1 MNQEKKEVF
10 IVQNVTQGPVCI
22 SDLGKKGLTIPAL
35 TTHDLRSN
43 DDDEV
48 KKSIGLKNAIR
59 QGLLRWVT
67 EDYAERQEVRKAE
80 SARQSI
86 IDELKKEKVRYD
98 DEAPESVTAEELT
111 TEISTAGQA
120 NDPVSY
126 AIAFD
131 VWSSQE
137 MLRGKDGSPEEFRD
151 KVNDNPSLIKQ
162 LIISGTHAE
171 AEDVDDDYV
180 EPKLK
185 KISRRNKAVQ
195 EPVFEEPLTE
205 IDLTKEL

>member
-1 MNQEKKEVF
+1 MNQEKEEVF

-35 TTHDLRSN
+35 SIHDLSTN
-43 DDDEV
+43 DDEEV
-48 KKSIGLKNAIR
+48 KKSAGLKSAIR

-67 EDYAERQEVRKAE
+67 KDYAERQEVKKSE
-80 SARQSI
+80 TARQSI

-98 DEAPESVTAEELT
+98 DEAPESLTAEELT
-111 TEISTAGQA
+111 SEISTAGQA

-137 MLRGKDGSPEEFRD
+137 TLRGRDGSPEEFRD
-151 KVNDNPSLIKQ
+151 KVNDNPSLIKS
-162 LIISGTHAE
+162 LIISGTHATV
-171 AEDVDDDYV
+171 EDMEDEYV

-185 KISRRNKAVQ
+185 KISRRNKGVQ